1 MKASDVRKGHVLI
14 VNGQPCRVM
23 DYQHRTPGNLR
34 AFMQVRMRNLLTGN
48 TFEQRF
54 SATEDVETGR
64 LDTKDMQV
72 LYHDGTDLH
81 VMDAST
87 YEQFTLDGEVVGE
100 LGPWLVPETRFLA
113 EWLGGKPI
121 SIQLPSVVELAITD
135 TTPVVRGATKTA
147 STKPATLENGVT
159 IQVPEFVENGTRVRV
174 NPNTSEYLERA
185 R

>member
-34 AFMQVRMRNLLTGN
+34 AFMQVRMRNLLSGN

-87 YEQFTLDGEVVGE
+87 YEQYTLDGEVVGE
-100 LGPWLVPETRFLA
+100 LGPWLVPEARFIA

-121 SIQLPSVVELAITD
+121 SIQLPSVVELAITE